1 MGTGSPATLLLIRRG
16 WAVSS
21 SSRDSS
27 TVRLTV
33 VVPDIL
39 GRFSRGPPF
48 APLAECPE
56 VVAGPLCVMLR
67 CDVVLRVPTAP
78 LDGETRFLTSSAFV
92 PAPRPLRSPVWGP
105 PPHTAPCASRLAP
118 CSRKG
123 SPLRHL
129 HSCLRAEPVCQS
141 GLWFP
146 PLLPTLSQRE

>member
-21 SSRDSS
+21 SSCGSS

-39 GRFSRGPPF
+39 GRSSRSTPF
-48 APLAECPE
+48 
-56 VVAGPLCVMLR
+56 GPLSGRPR
-67 CDVVLRVPTAP
+67 CGVVLRVPTAP
-78 LDGETRFLTSSAFV
+78 LDCELRFLTPSALV
-92 PAPRPLRSPVWGP
+92 PVPRPSRSPKWGP
-105 PPHTAPCASRLAP
+105 PPPHDAPHASPLAP

-123 SPLRHL
+123 PPLRHL
-129 HSCLRAEPVCQS
+129 RSCLRAEPACPS

-146 PLLPTLSQRE
+146 PLLPTLSQGGNRIFTCW